1 MNENLVKIAE
11 YIVDREIINKC
22 NDEERELRK
31 EDVEGIVQ
39 EILRGNGIECKTKI
53 SEKWTPADK
62 YGQSKYQIIAE
73 VYINKC
79 NYEKAKKLIFD
90 I

>member
-1 MNENLVKIAE
+1 MKENFVKIVE

-22 NDEERELRK
+22 NEEGRELKK
-31 EDVEGIVQ
+31 EDIEDVVQ

-53 SEKWTPADK
+53 SERWTPADSH
-62 YGQSKYQIIAE
+62 GQSKYQIIAE
-73 VYINKC
+73 VFIAEN
-79 NYEKAKKLIFD
+79 NYEKAKKLISE